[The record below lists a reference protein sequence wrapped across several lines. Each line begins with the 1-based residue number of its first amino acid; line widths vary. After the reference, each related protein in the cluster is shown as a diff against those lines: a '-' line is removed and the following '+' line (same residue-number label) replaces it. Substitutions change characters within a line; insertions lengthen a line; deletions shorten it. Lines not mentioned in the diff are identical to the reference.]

1 MNQSNQLGWATSF
14 HSWQKH
20 DGPIDAMHSY
30 SSRARNLLSFAR
42 CMLDQWSQKVYMSEG
57 CPSVDLYY
65 ADVQGLLE
73 LLSVVGENIDLTVCA
88 AKTAEKRTNQTAL
101 DVARTDK
108 G

>member
-1 MNQSNQLGWATSF
+1 
-14 HSWQKH
+14 
-20 DGPIDAMHSY
+20 
-30 SSRARNLLSFAR
+30 
-42 CMLDQWSQKVYMSEG
+42 MSEG